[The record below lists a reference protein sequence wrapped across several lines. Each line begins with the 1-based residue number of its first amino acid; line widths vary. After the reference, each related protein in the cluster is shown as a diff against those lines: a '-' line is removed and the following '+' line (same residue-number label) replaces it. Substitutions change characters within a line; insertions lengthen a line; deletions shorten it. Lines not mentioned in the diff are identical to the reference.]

1 MAFANFG
8 EPQQQAPEQQPFR
21 AEPVNL
27 GKKVGQAYLYMAIG
41 LLITALSSLATGL
54 GFGYWLL
61 NASDPFIPS
70 IAFLAIGIGALVGM
84 LAIPFTMASR
94 LRNQSK
100 SIWPGFVVY
109 SLFMGVF
116 LSYFLVWGVDFYVF
130 AEAFGISALAFA
142 SAGLWGY
149 FSKKDMNR
157 LWLFIGFVG
166 IAILLLT
173 LFSLLTI
180 FVFPTASYLISLGT
194 MFAMVLVTI
203 VIAAIDTFN
212 IKRIL
217 ANGENSSNLTLYCAF
232 MMYSDFISIFIRV
245 LYILLLTSRRD

>member
-1 MAFANFG
+1 MAFANFNDQQQTS
-8 EPQQQAPEQQPFR
+8 PQQPQFQ
-21 AEPVNL
+21 AEPANL

-41 LLITALSSLATGL
+41 LLITALSSFATGL

-61 NASDPFIPS
+61 NASDPFVPS
-70 IAFLAIGIGALVGM
+70 IVFLAVGIGALVAM
-84 LAIPFTMASR
+84 FVIPFTMASK
-94 LRNQSK
+94 LRNPGK
-100 SIWPGFVVY
+100 SIWPSFVIY
-109 SLFMGVF
+109 SVLMGVF

-142 SAGLWGY
+142 AAGLWGY
-149 FSKKDMNR
+149 FSKKDMHR
-157 LWLFIGFVG
+157 LWLFLGFVG

-173 LFSLLTI
+173 VFSLLTI
-180 FVFPTASYLISLGT
+180 FVFPAASYLISLGV
-194 MFAMVLVTI
+194 MFAMVLITI

-217 ANGENSSNLTLYCAF
+217 SNGENSSNLTLYCAF

-245 LYILLLTSRRD
+245 LYILLLTTRRD